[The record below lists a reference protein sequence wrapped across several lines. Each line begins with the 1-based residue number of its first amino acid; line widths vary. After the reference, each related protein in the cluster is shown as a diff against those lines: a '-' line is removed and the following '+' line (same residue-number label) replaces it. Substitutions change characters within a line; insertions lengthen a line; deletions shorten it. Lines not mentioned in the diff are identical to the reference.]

1 MTQIR
6 SRRVKED
13 RRFSPID
20 ANSEEKIVP
29 SKLDGQMAFELE
41 GHSAKE
47 ASIEDSSPPRK
58 IKLTAEITIDFD
70 IIDTTE
76 ETREAVW
83 ALSDLQ
89 LIDLLTKD
97 LEKTLA
103 AEKVQAVGFHRI

>member
-6 SRRVKED
+6 SRRV
-13 RRFSPID
+13 ID

-29 SKLDGQMAFELE
+29 SRLDGQMEFDIGEHKLE
-41 GHSAKE
+41 NT
-47 ASIEDSSPPRK
+47 SPPRK
-58 IKLTAEITIDFD
+58 IELTVKIMIDFD

-83 ALSDLQ
+83 SLGDLE